1 MIKNLPK
8 SNQSKYFL
16 YNHPEFSKASFH
28 VDLLQCMRRTRAR
41 ARKNTKLPTNTEANR
56 GKNIQIKNRNKKD
69 NNRRKAYRQS
79 ILGRTGRHRTNDTY
93 KRALRSR
100 RNDQFFLAR
109 VGLLSV
115 HEKDVPTRMEASTPE
130 SSLIGRRC
138 PPIGIL
144 MGRLTPRLT
153 IPQWFIMDMS
163 HFFASLCGRVNIVD
177 GEIVRK
183 FGWLNFMIVFWL
195 YIERTVY
202 VFKINRNYRK
212 WHDVIMVREWKEK
225 LREILFSTNSYCIFF
240 G

>member
-1 MIKNLPK
+1 MYH
-8 SNQSKYFL
+8 Q
-16 YNHPEFSKASFH
+16 
-28 VDLLQCMRRTRAR
+28 QCTRAGTQKHKISNEHTDQPR
-41 ARKNTKLPTNTEANR
+41 QKYPN
-56 GKNIQIKNRNKKD
+56 KNRNKKL

-153 IPQWFIMDMS
+153 IPQRFIMDMS
-163 HFFASLCGRVNIVD
+163 HFLLLCGRVNVNF
-177 GEIVRK
+177 VRK
-183 FGWLNFMIVFWL
+183 FWICEKKNC
-195 YIERTVY
+195 
-202 VFKINRNYRK
+202 KIQIFYDNYDGK
-212 WHDVIMVREWKEK
+212 WIKCGSEVGNLLGM
-225 LREILFSTNSYCIFF
+225 LMF
-240 G
+240 